1 MRTPLNIGADIAK
14 DEITVA
20 CSENSFAPRSLG
32 NRSSELI
39 AWLKLLPT
47 GTRIALE
54 STGSYHE
61 LLANLAHAR
70 GLSVLSSIL
79 ETSVTMPRPL
89 ASVPRPTASTRS

>member
-1 MRTPLNIGADIAK
+1 MPTPLDIGADVAK

-20 CSENSFAPRSLG
+20 CSESTFAPRVLP
-32 NRSSELI
+32 NRRPDLV
-39 AWLKLLPT
+39 AWLKLLPK

-70 GLSVLSSIL
+70 GLEVFMVNP
-79 ETSVTMPRPL
+79 ETCVIMPRL
-89 ASVPRPTASTRS
+89 WASGPRPTASTPN